1 MKNDNSGQLVR
12 STISLEP
19 LMTFWEEHLVP
30 QCSEMASLY
39 SQVRE
44 TIDGHPEISQKLQ
57 EGRAF
62 KDHYDILK
70 PLMTALFPLGSFDR
84 EIMGALKPCTLEPF
98 FVTPEFQRIFLDNEH
113 LTETVL
119 EKKIKTETEQ
129 KRLKIFLLILDRK
142 YGISCRRL
150 ESVEIKT
157 VPDQKTGLTRY
168 FGFTSDFRFLRISS
182 LSPVKELSDQ
192 DRKVIRNNLTN
203 VRVLEQYID
212 LDQFEFSGFTLVR
225 ALDVTE
231 SEVVSALERD
241 LIEEHSIFSARGIQL
256 LEKRLHTLFQRR
268 DIFLGIGA
276 IQDDQILMIKSDCP
290 SNINCLFS
298 NSRHIPLDEIQG
310 SVWTRAVQGDET
322 LRIANLS
329 QKEVLVPA
337 EKQAVTAGIRSMLLS
352 PLTYHGKTIGLV
364 EIFTAKPDD
373 LGPFETSLLEQVIP
387 IFSVALKRGLE
398 EMDKQVQSIIKE
410 KCTAVHPSVEWR
422 FERAAMGHMERLR
435 NGETNSEMEPIIF
448 KDVVPFYGQTDIRG
462 SSKARNSGIQA
473 DLSRQLHLALD
484 IVSASEAIR
493 PWPIL
498 KEFTHR
504 IKTRLDQ
511 INQGVTSGDENGV
524 ADLLHHELGPV
535 FDDLEGL
542 DRDVAEKVKHYK
554 NALDPASGMVYNKR
568 KEYEES
574 VSQLNQAL
582 SAHMDRED
590 SLVQENFPHYFE
602 KRQTDGLDYMMYIG
616 ASMNKNQDL
625 SRFHIQNMTLWQLML
640 AWGMARETEKIKPG
654 LKVPLDVCHLILVN
668 HTPLSIRFR
677 FDEKR
682 FDVDGA
688 YDVRH
693 EIIKSRL
700 DKALVKGSKERLTQ
714 PGRIAVVYSN
724 PEEEKEIRRHID
736 FLTSQGSLCNDME
749 HLDLDDM
756 PDVRGMKAIR
766 VGVDLAARA
775 DNVVEMKFA

>member
-1 MKNDNSGQLVR
+1 MENDNSGQLVR

-19 LMTFWEEHLVP
+19 LMAFWEENLVP
-30 QCSEMASLY
+30 ECSQMASLY
-39 SQVRE
+39 SQIRKR
-44 TIDGHPEISQKLQ
+44 IDEHPELFQKIQ
-57 EGRAF
+57 EGLAF
-62 KDHYDILK
+62 DDHHDIVK
-70 PLMTALFPLGSFDR
+70 PLMTALFPMASFDR

-113 LTETVL
+113 LTQTVL
-119 EKKIKTETEQ
+119 EKRIKTEAEQ
-129 KRLKIFLLILDRK
+129 KRLKIFLLILDRI
-142 YGISCRRL
+142 YDISCRRL
-150 ESVEIKT
+150 ESVDIKR

-168 FGFTSDFRFLRISS
+168 FGVTSDFRFLRVSS

-192 DRKVIRNNLTN
+192 ARKVIRNNLAN

-212 LDQFEFSGFTLVR
+212 LDQFEFSGFTLVK

-256 LEKRLHTLFQRR
+256 LEKRLHTLFQRQ

-298 NSRHIPLDEIQG
+298 NSRHIPMDEIEG
-310 SVWTRAVQGDET
+310 SVWTRAVQEDEP
-322 LRIANLS
+322 LRIADLS
-329 QKEVLVPA
+329 QKEELVAA
-337 EKQAVTAGIRSMLLS
+337 EKQAVAAGIRSMLIS

-364 EIFTAKPDD
+364 EIFTANPDD

-422 FERAAMGHMERLR
+422 FEKAAMGHMERLR
-435 NGETNSEMEPIIF
+435 SGETSSEMEPIIF

-462 SSKARNSGIQA
+462 SSKARNRGIQA

-498 KEFTHR
+498 KEFTYR
-504 IKTRLDQ
+504 IQTRLDQ
-511 INQGVTSGDENGV
+511 INQGVPSGDENGV
-524 ADLLHHELGPV
+524 AALLHYELGPV
-535 FDDLEGL
+535 FDDLEEL
-542 DRDVAEKVKHYK
+542 DRDVAEKVKLYK
-554 NALDPASGMVYNKR
+554 KALDPGTGMVYNKR

-574 VSQLNQAL
+574 VFQLNQTL

-590 SLVQENFPHYFE
+590 SLVQESFPHYFE

-616 ASMNKNQDL
+616 ASMNKNQQL
-625 SRFHIQNMTLWQLML
+625 SRFHIQNMTLWQLIL
-640 AWGMARETEKIKPG
+640 AWGLARETEKIKPR
-654 LKVPLDVCHLILVN
+654 LKVPMDVCHLILVN

-714 PGRIAVVYSN
+714 PGRIAVVYAN
-724 PEEEKEIRRHID
+724 PEEEQEIRRHID
-736 FLTSQGSLCNDME
+736 FLTSQGRLCNDME
-749 HLDLDDM
+749 RLDLEDM
-756 PDVRGMKAIR
+756 PDVSGMKAIR
-766 VGVDLAARA
+766 VGVDLAAKA
-775 DNVVEMKFA
+775 DNVVEMKFG